1 MEIAIRGYL
10 CSNDDADILRWWGWR
25 DITAPMDIEKALKEA
40 AGEPVTVLINSPGG
54 DMTVGA
60 ELFSMFKRYAGRT
73 EALVQGYAASAA
85 TMAMSGCN
93 VIRSEPGALLCFH
106 NPNGIAEGDHRAM
119 EAMAEGLRNARE
131 SVINI
136 YMTRSGKTREEIGA
150 LMDKDVWISPQQAL
164 EYGLIDEI
172 VGLDA
177 EGEPVPPV
185 IAASTALTPRITA
198 AMRQKYRDS
207 IAAKNDELKANC
219 ARAKLRALANY

>member
-1 MEIAIRGYL
+1 MDIQIRGYL
-10 CSNDDADILRWWGWR
+10 CSNDEADILRWWGWR

-54 DMTVGA
+54 DMTVGG
-60 ELFSMFKRYAGRT
+60 ELFSMFKRYSGHT

-85 TMAMSGCN
+85 TMAMTGCRI
-93 VIRSEPGALLCFH
+93 IRSEPGALLCYH
-106 NPNGIAEGDHRAM
+106 NPSGITEGDYKAM

-136 YMTRSGKTREEIGA
+136 YMTRSGKAREDIGA

-172 VGLDA
+172 VGLVA
-177 EGEPVPPV
+177 EGEPAPPL
-185 IAASTALTPRITA
+185 IAAAAALTPRITS
-198 AMRQKYRDS
+198 AMRQKYRES
-207 IAAKNDELKANC
+207 IAAKNDEIKANC